1 MSPSNCAPFA
11 TLTAPPSV
19 AEQELKLPSVIKTQ
33 PLCTVKPFREAKA
46 MFSRDTR
53 SALLV
58 IVTFSPEAAVTV
70 RSAVGDP
77 AASLIIST
85 SFVSEM
91 EEVSVVFVCRII
103 LKEPAA
109 GVAVELFTRFAAWP
123 RVFTGLKMLPVP
135 VAVPFVP

>member
-1 MSPSNCAPFA
+1 M
-11 TLTAPPSV
+11 
-19 AEQELKLPSVIKTQ
+19 AEQELKLPVFIMTEE
-33 PLCTVKPFREAKA
+33 PLCTTKPFREAKA

-70 RSAVGDP
+70 RSAVEEP
-77 AASLIIST
+77 AAASLIIST

-103 LKEPAA
+103 LNPPV
-109 GVAVELFTRFAAWP
+109 GVAVELVTRFAAWP

-135 VAVPFVP
+135 VAVPFVL

>member
-1 MSPSNCAPFA
+1 
-11 TLTAPPSV
+11 
-19 AEQELKLPSVIKTQ
+19 
-33 PLCTVKPFREAKA
+33 

-70 RSAVGDP
+70 RSAVEEP
-77 AASLIIST
+77 AAASLIIST

-91 EEVSVVFVCRII
+91 SELSVVFVCRII

-109 GVAVELFTRFAAWP
+109 GVAVELVTRFAAWP

-135 VAVPFVP
+135 VAVPFVT

>member
-1 MSPSNCAPFA
+1 M
-11 TLTAPPSV
+11 T
-19 AEQELKLPSVIKTQ
+19 EE
-33 PLCTVKPFREAKA
+33 PLCTTKPFREAKA

-70 RSAVGDP
+70 RSAVEEP
-77 AASLIIST
+77 AAASLIIST

-91 EEVSVVFVCRII
+91 SELSVVFVCRII

-109 GVAVELFTRFAAWP
+109 GVAVELVTRFAAWP

>member
-1 MSPSNCAPFA
+1 M
-11 TLTAPPSV
+11 
-19 AEQELKLPSVIKTQ
+19 AEQELKLPVFIMTEE
-33 PLCTVKPFREAKA
+33 PLCTVKPFRELKA
-46 MFSRDTR
+46 MFSSNTEV
-53 SALLV
+53 ALLV
-58 IVTFSPEAAVTV
+58 REYESDPFFPVTV
-70 RSAVGDP
+70 RVASVAP

-91 EEVSVVFVCRII
+91 SELSVVFVCRII